1 MGDADKLMDVESGN
15 KEAHEEELP
24 SDDDEGGK
32 VGFKLTIKWHDF
44 FYFIIWKQFSEIFLC
59 YYLDDKF
66 CNKRNA

>member
-32 VGFKLTIKWHDF
+32 VGFKLTIKRHDF
-44 FYFIIWKQFSEIFLC
+44 FYLSLSYGISSLKYFYVII
-59 YYLDDKF
+59 
-66 CNKRNA
+66 

>member
-32 VGFKLTIKWHDF
+32 VGFKLTIKRHDF
-44 FYFIIWKQFSEIFLC
+44 FYSM
-59 YYLDDKF
+59 
-66 CNKRNA
+66 NK

>member
-32 VGFKLTIKWHDF
+32 VGFKLTIKRHDF
-44 FYFIIWKQFSEIFLC
+44 FYSM
-59 YYLDDKF
+59 
-66 CNKRNA
+66 NKAYHMEAVL